1 MGTGHLLKSR
11 LHGGDLH
18 DRQVGRLSLLQR
30 DLAQFWDGEGLQW
43 LAWLECDVANLLPWL
58 NPEWNGG
65 RRLRK
70 KIVYER
76 LCV

>member
-1 MGTGHLLKSR
+1 MIAAWELGVCC
-11 LHGGDLH
+11 GGDLH

-30 DLAQFWDGEGLQW
+30 DLGKFWDGEGLQW
-43 LAWLECDVANLLPWL
+43 LAWFECDVANLLPWL
-58 NPEWNGG
+58 NPERNGG
-65 RRLRK
+65 HRLRK

>member
-1 MGTGHLLKSR
+1 MIAAWELGVCC
-11 LHGGDLH
+11 GGDLH

-30 DLAQFWDGEGLQW
+30 DLGKFWDGEVLQW

-58 NPEWNGG
+58 NPERNVGH
-65 RRLRK
+65 RLRK